1 MEADMKG
8 YHRRHFVQ
16 TLATAVAGA
25 LFPAPYAKLAAALKR
40 KVKITDVKCMIVRGT
55 WDWNLVKIE
64 TDAGLY
70 GVGEAYWGAGVK
82 DVILSIMKPHLIGED
97 PLNVDKLYTE
107 VLMRNAGAGAIA
119 GVTVTAASG
128 IEI

>member
-1 MEADMKG
+1 MEADMKV
-8 YHRRHFVQ
+8 YHRRHFIQ
-16 TLATAVAGA
+16 TLATAAAGA
-25 LFPAPYAKLAAALKR
+25 FLPAPYAKLAAALKR

-82 DVILSIMKPHLIGED
+82 DVILNIMKPHLIGED
-97 PLNVDKLYTE
+97 PLNVDKLYTK
-107 VLMRNAGAGAIA
+107 VLMRNAGASAIGGCNVA
-119 GVTVTAASG
+119 R
-128 IEI
+128 